1 MDKSIAIK
9 FISGLILSGNEISQI
24 LSLILTYYGGSGHR
38 PRWIAIGVGLSAL
51 SCLVLALPHFL
62 YGPGRDALALTKEY
76 LDQTLLNATTVP
88 QDLAICPRVVKP
100 DHCDEETMLDVSIL
114 PRLLVFLSQ
123 FILGIGTTLYYGLGQ
138 TYLDDNTKKKN
149 TPMLLGKYVSIII
162 IISLMEELNIIV
174 YNKLG
179 RDWFVLSFNFLIF
192 IQVLPLL

>member
-179 RDWFVLSFNFLIF
+179 RDWFVLSSNFLIF

>member
-1 MDKSIAIK
+1 MQLN
-9 FISGLILSGNEISQI
+9 FIIGLILSGNEISQI

-100 DHCDEETMLDVSIL
+100 DHCDEETLLDVSIL

-149 TPMLLGKYVSIII
+149 TPMLLGKYVHLLLLS
-162 IISLMEELNIIV
+162 V
-174 YNKLG
+174 FHYHG
-179 RDWFVLSFNFLIF
+179 RIKCNRKDKFSFLIF
-192 IQVLPLL
+192 